1 MRSVFMLMGVQM
13 LTLSLGNSAL
23 VVGVLLSI
31 LDDLSTS
38 QNISAVE
45 ICYMEPI
52 FPKVNSSAFSRVSYG
67 IYGHGI
73 KRS

>member
-1 MRSVFMLMGVQM
+1 MLMEAQM
-13 LTLSLGNSAL
+13 LTLSPENNTL

-38 QNISAVE
+38 QKISTVE
-45 ICYMEPI
+45 IWYMNPI
-52 FPKVNSSAFSRVSYG
+52 FPKVNSSAFSSVSYG

>member
-1 MRSVFMLMGVQM
+1 MLMEDQM
-13 LTLSLGNSAL
+13 LTLSLGNNTL

-45 ICYMEPI
+45 IGIWTRFSPKLIVQLFQVFLMEYI
-52 FPKVNSSAFSRVSYG
+52 VME
-67 IYGHGI
+67 
-73 KRS
+73 